1 MKPWGRIAFWIV
13 VAAQLVFLIGF
24 IVVKEADLRIGTE
37 VVLQPSRWT
46 RGPCC
51 RATTPSLIMRS
62 PGCRRTCNNWR

>member
-37 VVLQPSRWT
+37 VVLQTVPVDPR
-46 RGPCC
+46 
-51 RATTPSLIMRS
+51 SLLQGDYASSITRS
-62 PGCRRTCNNWR
+62 PTCRRTRNWR